1 MQKYVVHCLK
11 YAADYDELNE
21 RTLDVKEWVKMTVS
35 YRVAF
40 ASLKVSSRNPTYL
53 HIWPNMLYGPI
64 KQEFHIVYICVYLLK
79 INESNWI
86 IGRLY

>member
-40 ASLKVSSRNPTYL
+40 ASLKVSSRNPTYVTYMAIYV
-53 HIWPNMLYGPI
+53 IWPNKTRISHCIYM
-64 KQEFHIVYICVYLLK
+64 CVPAEDK
-79 INESNWI
+79 
-86 IGRLY
+86 